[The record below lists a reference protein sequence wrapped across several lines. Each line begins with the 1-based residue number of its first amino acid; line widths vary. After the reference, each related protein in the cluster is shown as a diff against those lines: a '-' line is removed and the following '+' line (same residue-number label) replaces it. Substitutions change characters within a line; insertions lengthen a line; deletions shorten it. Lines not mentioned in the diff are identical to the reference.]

1 MMQGIDSTFSP
12 AVLIGYYAS
21 EGQFP
26 AVLVH
31 NLSSQRIMQLKLNGV
46 AIPDAALAAAIA
58 GDFGVLL
65 VFASGDQT
73 FAEQIKRLL
82 GPMEAVAVKQA
93 IGFNAATMLPPQ
105 ETQLRIREGV
115 KRAIERRG
123 EMKPYRLSRPIT
135 LEVTFKQT
143 VNAEPVSYLPGGTP
157 RRRHHCIHRS
167 RYERDLALS
176 VHDHVPAC
184 KLAVLLLVEVSR
196 TQIGSGCS

>member
-1 MMQGIDSTFSP
+1 
-12 AVLIGYYAS
+12 
-21 EGQFP
+21 
-26 AVLVH
+26 
-31 NLSSQRIMQLKLNGV
+31 MQLKLNGV

-82 GPMEAVAVKQA
+82 GQTVAVKQA

-105 ETQLRIREGV
+105 ETQRRIREGV

-143 VNAEPVSYLPGGTP
+143 VNAELVSYLPGVERPGGDTIVFTG
-157 RRRHHCIHRS
+157 RDMNEIS
-167 RYERDLALS
+167 RFLCAIMFL
-176 VHDHVPAC
+176 HAN
-184 KLAVLLLVEVSR
+184 
-196 TQIGSGCS
+196 